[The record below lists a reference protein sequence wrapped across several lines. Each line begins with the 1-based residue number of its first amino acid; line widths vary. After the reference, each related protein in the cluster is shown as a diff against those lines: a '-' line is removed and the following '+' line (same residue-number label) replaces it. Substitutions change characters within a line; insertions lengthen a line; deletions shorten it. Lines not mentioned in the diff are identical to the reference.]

1 MLGGHAV
8 ARCVRNEGVR
18 HIFCVPGES
27 HIAVIDGLV
36 NAPDIKLVT
45 NRQEGCAAFMAEGY
59 AKSTR
64 KVGVCLVTRG
74 PGATNASIAIHS
86 AK

>member
-8 ARCVRNEGVR
+8 AQCVRNEGVR

-36 NAPDIKLVT
+36 NTPDIK
-45 NRQEGCAAFMAEGY
+45 
-59 AKSTR
+59 
-64 KVGVCLVTRG
+64 
-74 PGATNASIAIHS
+74 
-86 AK
+86 